1 MLAPASH
8 APGPVLPAPAGPFTK
23 FIFKITGVD
32 EETLRQCPPQDWDN
46 VRAIGEI
53 MICTWLYQCAL
64 FYIIGDR
71 LFAEAGQIRPE
82 VALAAMFIATFIMA
96 IDSYMIMRSG
106 WHLSGIE
113 ELKRG
118 GLDVAGGTLARVKAA
133 VFLAIRIALSIG
145 LAQLTA
151 IFVALLIFGSDID
164 ARLSERYRDANA
176 PLIATATKLVD
187 GTIGR
192 ATVAVTAQSEHVAS
206 LTAQAT
212 TVRQNEIESPQVQE
226 AQREVARLI
235 EENAKAE
242 QDVKT
247 AETFATNEMAGI
259 KGANSNSGQAGRGPR
274 YRAAMDQLTGAQT
287 RVQKAARELNAAR
300 ERLENVRANTPA
312 NDTTRQ
318 RSHDQLIE
326 LEQTLAAEKAQLGVL
341 DDDLA
346 KLTAGREAAIR
357 RSVEEA
363 AGHVALEK
371 GFLQQ
376 LIVLGQIADES
387 RRIALVILLIDLVSF
402 GFELAAVLAKVTSYV
417 PTTYAVLL
425 ARDAYMRAVRV
436 VDGMVAE
443 LKTRETDPPFFQDI
457 IPPGHPL
464 DIGDTIDVTPAPAPD
479 ASTIN
484 PEPQPVKRKRG
495 RPRKNPAPT

>member
-1 MLAPASH
+1 MLAPSSH
-8 APGPVLPAPAGPFTK
+8 GLCPALPAPAGPFTK
-23 FIFKITGVD
+23 LIFKITGVD
-32 EETLRQCPPQDWDN
+32 EETLRLCPPHDWDN

-64 FYIIGDR
+64 FFIIGDR
-71 LFAEAGQIRPE
+71 LFASPGQIRPD

-133 VFLAIRIALSIG
+133 VFLAIRVALSIG

-151 IFVALLIFGSDID
+151 IFVALLIFGADID
-164 ARLSERYRDANA
+164 ARLSERYREANA
-176 PLIATATKLVD
+176 PLIATATEFVD
-187 GTIGR
+187 GAIGR
-192 ATVAVTAQSEHVAS
+192 ATAAVTAQSEHVAS

-287 RVQKAARELNAAR
+287 RVQKAARELNGAR
-300 ERLENVRANTPA
+300 ERLDNVRANTPA

-318 RSHDQLIE
+318 RAHDQLIE
-326 LEQTLAAEKAQLGVL
+326 LEQTLAAEKAQLAVL
-341 DDDLA
+341 KDDLA
-346 KLTAGREAAIR
+346 KLTASREAAIR

-363 AGHVALEK
+363 PGHVAPEK

-387 RRIALVILLIDLVSF
+387 SRIAAVILLIDLVSF

-417 PTTYAVLL
+417 PTTYAVLV

-443 LKTRETDPPFFQDI
+443 LKTRETDPPFSPDI
-457 IPPGHPL
+457 ILPGHPL
-464 DIGDTIDVTPAPAPD
+464 DIGETIDVTPAPAPD
-479 ASTIN
+479 VGNS
-484 PEPQPVKRKRG
+484 EPQPAKRKRG
-495 RPRKNPAPT
+495 RPRKNPPPA

>member
-8 APGPVLPAPAGPFTK
+8 APGPALPAPAGPFTK
-23 FIFKITGVD
+23 LIFKITGVD
-32 EETLRQCPPQDWDN
+32 EETLRLCPPHDWDN

-53 MICTWLYQCAL
+53 MICTWFYQCAL

-71 LFAEAGQIRPE
+71 LFAEAGQIRPD

-151 IFVALLIFGSDID
+151 IFVALLIFGADID
-164 ARLSERYRDANA
+164 ARLLDRYREANA
-176 PLIATATKLVD
+176 PLIAAATTLVD
-187 GTIGR
+187 GAIGR
-192 ATVAVTAQSEHVAS
+192 ATAAVTAQSEHVAS

-259 KGANSNSGQAGRGPR
+259 RGANSNSGQAGRGPR
-274 YRAAMDQLTGAQT
+274 YRAAMDQLAGAQA
-287 RVQKAARELNAAR
+287 RAQKAARELNAAR
-300 ERLENVRANTPA
+300 ERLDNVRANTPA

-326 LEQTLAAEKAQLGVL
+326 LEQTLAAEKDQLAVL
-341 DDDLA
+341 KDDLA
-346 KLTAGREAAIR
+346 KLTTGREAAIR

-363 AGHVALEK
+363 PGHVALEK

-387 RRIALVILLIDLVSF
+387 RRIAAVILLIDLVSF

-417 PTTYAVLL
+417 PTAYAVLL

-443 LKTRETDPPFFQDI
+443 LKTRETDPPSSPDI
-457 IPPGHPL
+457 MSPSDPM
-464 DIGDTIDVTPAPAPD
+464 DIGETINVTPAPD

-495 RPRKNPAPT
+495 RPRKNLAPA

>member
-1 MLAPASH
+1 
-8 APGPVLPAPAGPFTK
+8 LPRPAGPFTK
-23 FIFKITGVD
+23 FILKITGVD

-71 LFAEAGQIRPE
+71 LFAEAGQIRPD

-118 GLDVAGGTLARVKAA
+118 GLDVAGGTLARAKAA

-151 IFVALLIFGSDID
+151 IFVALLIFGADID
-164 ARLSERYRDANA
+164 ARLLDKYREANA
-176 PLIATATKLVD
+176 PLIATATTLVD
-187 GTIGR
+187 GAIGR
-192 ATVAVTAQSEHVAS
+192 ATAAATAQSDHVAS

-259 KGANSNSGQAGRGPR
+259 RGANSNSGQAGRGPR

-287 RVQKAARELNAAR
+287 RAQKAARELNGAR
-300 ERLENVRANTPA
+300 ERLDNVRANTPA
-312 NDTTRQ
+312 NDTVRQ

-326 LEQTLAAEKAQLGVL
+326 LEQTLAAEKAQLAVL
-341 DDDLA
+341 KDDLA

-363 AGHVALEK
+363 PGHVALEQ

-436 VDGMVAE
+436 VDDMVAE
-443 LKTRETDPPFFQDI
+443 LKTRETDPPSSPDI

-464 DIGDTIDVTPAPAPD
+464 DIGETIDVTPAPEAG
-479 ASTIN
+479 AIN
-484 PEPQPVKRKRG
+484 PEPPPARRKRG
-495 RPRKNPAPT
+495 RPRKNPLN

>member
-8 APGPVLPAPAGPFTK
+8 GPGPVLPRPAGPFTK
-23 FIFKITGVD
+23 FILKITGVD

-71 LFAEAGQIRPE
+71 LFAEAGQIRPD

-118 GLDVAGGTLARVKAA
+118 GLDVAGGTLARAKAA

-151 IFVALLIFGSDID
+151 IFVALLIFGADID
-164 ARLSERYRDANA
+164 ARLLDKYREANA
-176 PLIATATKLVD
+176 PLIATATTLVD
-187 GTIGR
+187 GAIGR
-192 ATVAVTAQSEHVAS
+192 ATAAAAAQSDHVAS

-259 KGANSNSGQAGRGPR
+259 KGANSNSGTAGRGPR
-274 YRAAMDQLTGAQT
+274 YRAAMDQLAGAQT
-287 RVQKAARELNAAR
+287 RAQKAARELNAAR
-300 ERLENVRANTPA
+300 ERLDNVRANTPA
-312 NDTTRQ
+312 NDTSRQ

-326 LEQTLAAEKAQLGVL
+326 LEQTLAAEKAQLAVL
-341 DDDLA
+341 KDDLA
-346 KLTAGREAAIR
+346 KLTSGREAAIR
-357 RSVEEA
+357 RSIEEA
-363 AGHVALEK
+363 PGHVALEK

-436 VDGMVAE
+436 VDDMVAE
-443 LKTRETDPPFFQDI
+443 LKTRETDLPISPDI

-464 DIGDTIDVTPAPAPD
+464 DIGETIDVTPAAAPD
-479 ASTIN
+479 AGTIN
-484 PEPQPVKRKRG
+484 PEPQPVRRKRG
-495 RPRKNPAPT
+495 RPRKNPLN